1 MKDGAVDNIS
11 DGLRG
16 KDDGG
21 IRFTQDFEPLTDF
34 RCKLFIVKEYPT
46 LIQHNDR
53 RLSL

>member
-1 MKDGAVDNIS
+1 MKDGAVDNIG

-16 KDDGG
+16 KNDGG

-34 RCKLFIVKEYPT
+34 RRKLFVVKEYPT
-46 LIQHNDR
+46 LIQNNDR